1 MAGRSGAAAIEM
13 ELREAAASFVKFVPT
28 LAKQLESKNADL
40 AKSLLAV
47 KDQKPT
53 NMRQEDEMYLQYTE
67 AAEATIT
74 KSDVTDEFGE
84 IAYGVEIHCNGSQ
97 VVGVSLYL
105 Q

>member
-53 NMRQEDEMYLQYTE
+53 NIRREDEMYLQYTE
-67 AAEATIT
+67 AAEATIA
-74 KSDVTDEFGE
+74 KFDVTDEFGDV
-84 IAYGVEIHCNGSQ
+84 AYGVEIHCNCSQ